1 MPDPDISVTII
12 ALLFCVGMTAGWVD
26 TLAGG
31 GGLLTLPALM
41 LVGVPPLSALATN
54 KAQGLVGTLTA
65 TVMLAWKGRLNIIR
79 LLPLVTTAAIG
90 ALLGT
95 WLIQRVDTAWLHW
108 GIPVL
113 LLGVAGYF
121 FLNPGAGKKE
131 SKARQ
136 SETAFAV
143 TTVPLIGFY
152 DGAIGPGTGSFYA
165 AGGVLLR
172 GQTLLQSTI
181 RAKLFNF
188 TTNVSSMAL
197 FAAAGH
203 IVWSLALAMMAGQFC
218 GAALAGHTMLH
229 GGEKLIRPL
238 VIIMCIVMSCAQ
250 IYRLGTTGL

>member
-1 MPDPDISVTII
+1 MPDPDVSVAII
-12 ALLFCVGMTAGWVD
+12 ALLFCVGLTAGWVD

-41 LVGVPPLSALATN
+41 LAGIPPLAALATN

-65 TVMLAWKGRLNIIR
+65 SVMLTWKGRRNVIQ
-79 LLPLVTTAAIG
+79 LLPLVLSAAMG
-90 ALLGT
+90 AMLGT

-121 FLNPGAGKKE
+121 LLTPGAGSKE

-136 SETAFAV
+136 SETAFGL

-203 IVWSLALAMMAGQFC
+203 IVWPLALAMMAGQFC

-229 GGEKLIRPL
+229 GGEKLIWPL
-238 VIIMCIVMSCAQ
+238 VIAMCVIMSCAQ
-250 IYRLGTTGL
+250 IFRLQATGL